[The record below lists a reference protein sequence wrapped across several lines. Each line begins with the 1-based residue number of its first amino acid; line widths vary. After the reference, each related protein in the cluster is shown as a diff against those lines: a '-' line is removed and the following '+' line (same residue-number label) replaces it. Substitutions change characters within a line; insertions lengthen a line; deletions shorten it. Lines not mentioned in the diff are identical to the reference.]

1 MPASP
6 TGLSA
11 DVQRLVDEGYTVEIV
26 GQYLI
31 VDNVPY
37 VPAAGV
43 VARAAI
49 ISEYEEKD
57 GVGQVNGRHVVWFTG
72 GVPCTPDGQSLQHVL
87 CVDTNAAVI
96 AGRQVRCRLS
106 YKSERPETLANFYSK
121 MTHYVRKLE
130 SYAQAIDPS
139 AIASGKGSITV
150 RQPRSVFHYPNAAI
164 AREGLDAYEDK
175 LKLNKIAIVGLGGTG
190 SYILDALAKTPV
202 EHIHLYDDDVV
213 KPATVYRMP
222 GALTVDEAQREVR
235 KTDCFQELYSR
246 MRVGIESHP
255 YRIDM
260 TNVHELDDC
269 QYVFIA
275 VDHGP
280 SRALIA
286 RRLSE
291 KDVPFID
298 VGMGVDKVPDEAK
311 LLSRARITAVGARTK
326 ALVDTLPVADDQE
339 DELYNNIQ
347 VVELN
352 ALNAMLAVII
362 YKQKLG
368 FYSEE
373 LVVDELR
380 YISAWQRLSHAAL
393 QST

>member
-1 MPASP
+1 
-6 TGLSA
+6 
-11 DVQRLVDEGYTVEIV
+11 
-26 GQYLI
+26 
-31 VDNVPY
+31 
-37 VPAAGV
+37 
-43 VARAAI
+43 
-49 ISEYEEKD
+49 
-57 GVGQVNGRHVVWFTG
+57 
-72 GVPCTPDGQSLQHVL
+72 
-87 CVDTNAAVI
+87 
-96 AGRQVRCRLS
+96 
-106 YKSERPETLANFYSK
+106 
-121 MTHYVRKLE
+121 
-130 SYAQAIDPS
+130 
-139 AIASGKGSITV
+139 
-150 RQPRSVFHYPNAAI
+150 
-164 AREGLDAYEDK
+164 
-175 LKLNKIAIVGLGGTG
+175 
-190 SYILDALAKTPV
+190 
-202 EHIHLYDDDVV
+202 
-213 KPATVYRMP
+213 
-222 GALTVDEAQREVR
+222 
-235 KTDCFQELYSR
+235 
-246 MRVGIESHP
+246 
-255 YRIDM
+255 M